1 MQNVTLEPADLAF
14 AEEITKLVVAC
25 DIDEYGQPDFV
36 LEDLLDICGDIP
48 LATNSWMIR
57 LNGEV
62 AAFAFLEENEKGRLS
77 SYGYVHPKWKNQGL
91 GSLLLEGIENRA
103 REYAMDSPE
112 TAWILSNIIPALSE
126 AARQLLE
133 TRGYVFQR
141 KYSRMS
147 MEMRTPPASS
157 SPGNG
162 ISIDLYNPATDEDF
176 LWSAYRE
183 TFQDTRTYY
192 EIDKSQWLKEKS
204 GAHYDRNFW
213 FTAHADGQLAGFII
227 SKNFGDHLY
236 VDLLGVRRTWRKQG
250 IARALLER
258 VFHAAYTHGIMQVLL
273 SVDDASLTGANR
285 LYEAIGMKA
294 LFQMAFYE
302 KKL

>member
-1 MQNVTLEPADLAF
+1 MQNVTLEPVDLAF
-14 AEEITKLVVAC
+14 AEEITELVIAC

-36 LEDLLDICGDIP
+36 LEDLLDICSDIP

-57 LNGEV
+57 MNGEV

-77 SYGYVHPKWKNQGL
+77 SYGYVHPKWKSQGL
-91 GSLLLEGIENRA
+91 GSLLLEAIENRA
-103 REYAMDSPE
+103 REYALDSTE
-112 TAWILSNIIPALSE
+112 TACTLSNVIPALSE

-133 TRGYVFQR
+133 NRGYVFQR
-141 KYSRMS
+141 KYSRMG
-147 MEMRTPPASS
+147 MEMQTPPALSTPS
-157 SPGNG
+157 NG
-162 ISIDLYNPATDEDF
+162 ISIDLYNPATDEDL
-176 LWSAYRE
+176 LWSAYCE

-192 EIDKSQWLKEKS
+192 EVDKSQWLKEKG

-213 FTAHADGQLAGFII
+213 FIAHADNQLAGFII

-236 VDLLGVRRTWRKQG
+236 VDLLGVRRPWRKQG
-250 IARALLER
+250 IARALLEH
-258 VFHAAYTHGIMQVLL
+258 VFHAAYNRGIEQVLL
-273 SVDDASLTGANR
+273 SVDDVSLTGANK
-285 LYEAIGMKA
+285 LYEAVGMKA

>member
-1 MQNVTLEPADLAF
+1 MQNVMLEPADLAL
-14 AEEITKLVVAC
+14 AEEISELVVAC

-36 LEDLLDICGDIP
+36 LEDLLDICSGIP

-57 LNGEV
+57 MSGEV
-62 AAFAFLEENEKGRLS
+62 AAFAFLEENGAGRLS
-77 SYGYVHPKWKNQGL
+77 SYGYVHPKWKKRGL

-103 REYAMDSPE
+103 REYVLDSPE
-112 TAWILSNIIPALSE
+112 TAWSLSNVIPALSE

-133 TRGYVFQR
+133 TGGYVFQR

-147 MEMRTPPASS
+147 MEMQTPPALS
-157 SPGNG
+157 SPPNG
-162 ISIDLYNPATDEDF
+162 ISIDLYNPVADEDR

-192 EIDKSQWLKEKS
+192 EVDKSDWLKEKS
-204 GAHYDRNFW
+204 GTHYDRNFW
-213 FTAHADGQLAGFII
+213 FAAHADGQLAGFVI

-236 VDLLGVRRTWRKQG
+236 VDLLGVRRPWRKQG

-258 VFHAAYTHGIMQVLL
+258 VFQAAYTHGIGQVLL